1 MIIDLERFIA
11 AEQPY
16 WDELNRMLTRLENNT
31 GHAMSLEEVK
41 RFNYL
46 YQRTGSDL
54 ARISTFSAEPA
65 TRRFLENLVA
75 RAYTEV
81 HETRRTPGRLRPAVW
96 IGQTFPQAFRR
107 HWRAFALTLFVT
119 FLGALF
125 GALVVG
131 TQGSES
137 TAKQVLLPFDHLMGS
152 PSDRVAREESVTEDR
167 MKGNRS
173 EFSAQLMQNN
183 IRVSI
188 LALALGMTFGM
199 GTLLLLFYN
208 GIILGAVAM
217 DYIADGQSVFL
228 LGWLLPHG
236 SIELPAIF
244 LAGQA
249 GLVLGHTLIG
259 FGSEAGL
266 GERMRRIGPDLVTL
280 ITGVAIMLV
289 WAGLIEAFFSQYHEP
304 FLPYGLK
311 IAFGTTELILLSVY
325 LSRAGRLPVTSG
337 PVRQPVS
344 TGAL

>member
-16 WDELNRMLTRLENNT
+16 WDELNGMLDKLETRT
-31 GHAMSLEEVK
+31 GHRLTLEEVK

-54 ARISTFSAEPA
+54 ARISTFSAEPT
-65 TRRFLENLVA
+65 TRRYLENLVA

-81 HETRRTPGRLRPAVW
+81 HEVRRATSRVQPGVW
-96 IGQTFPQAFRR
+96 VMRTFPQTFRR
-107 HWRAFALTLFVT
+107 HIRAFQLTLAVT
-119 FLGALF
+119 LAGAMF
-125 GALVVG
+125 GALVVVTG
-131 TQGSES
+131 GPDS
-137 TAKQVLLPFDHLMGS
+137 TAKQVLLPFDHLIGS
-152 PSDRVAREESVTEDR
+152 PTDRVRREESVTEDR

-173 EFSAQLMQNN
+173 VFASQLMQNN

-188 LALALGMTFGM
+188 LALALGMTWGL
-199 GTLLLLFYN
+199 GTFLLLFYN

-217 DYIADGQSVFL
+217 DYIADGQTVFL

-249 GLVLGHTLIG
+249 ALALGHALIG

-266 GERMRRIGPDLVTL
+266 RERLRQIGPDLVTL
-280 ITGVAIMLV
+280 ITGVALMLV
-289 WAGLIEAFFSQYHEP
+289 WAGLIESFFSQYHEP
-304 FLPYGLK
+304 FLPYWLK
-311 IAFGTTELILLSVY
+311 ISFGAAELILLIVY
-325 LSRAGRLPVTSG
+325 LTMAGRGRPRESPPPDRIGL
-337 PVRQPVS
+337 
-344 TGAL
+344 GAA